1 MTALTQF
8 SYTSAKN
15 ILMASSVAGL
25 VGLAPMAV
33 EEREDEGPDDGA
45 EGWCSSRNFTF
56 APVTKHEM

>member
-15 ILMASSVAGL
+15 ILTASSVAGL

-33 EEREDEGPDDGA
+33 EARDKGSADGA
-45 EGWCSSRNFTF
+45 EGWCRSRNLTF